1 MQGKLEVDSQ
11 QFEVEARRE
20 NEAILV
26 TMGGKEFAVTLQET
40 EEGFTAQIGEEELHI
55 EVTEEQKDQLRLS
68 RTTDISV
75 DGHLVPTLFRPQRNQ
90 EEGSMTALMP
100 GTVIRIL
107 VEEGQ
112 EVSTG
117 EVLLILE
124 AMKMENEIKAPL
136 DGLVET
142 IPVEAG
148 KAVNKGDLLILLS
161 EKQELP

>member
-1 MQGKLEVDSQ
+1 
-11 QFEVEARRE
+11 
-20 NEAILV
+20 
-26 TMGGKEFAVTLQET
+26 
-40 EEGFTAQIGEEELHI
+40 
-55 EVTEEQKDQLRLS
+55 
-68 RTTDISV
+68 
-75 DGHLVPTLFRPQRNQ
+75 
-90 EEGSMTALMP
+90 MTALMP